1 MFSFLFSGDIESNP
15 GPLCKTQICKTPVC
29 KTSDDPLEQMKDN
42 IDLHGDEVVDMKE
55 AVDNQNKI
63 LEELFTKLNELSAQL
78 DTVKTDNKEKYEKS
92 IEIQR
97 VIEDERKLNISEFEK
112 LKEDDSKLD
121 KELEDQ
127 KVKKLL

>member
-78 DTVKTDNKEKYEKS
+78 DTVRADNKEKYEKS